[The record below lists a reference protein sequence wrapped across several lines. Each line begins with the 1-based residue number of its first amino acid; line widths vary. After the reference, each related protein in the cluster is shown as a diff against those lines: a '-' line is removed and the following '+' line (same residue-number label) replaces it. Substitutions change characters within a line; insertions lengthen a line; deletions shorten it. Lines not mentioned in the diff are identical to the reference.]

1 MGIFDKIK
9 KGWNEGDQ
17 DDGYDNDYYDD
28 NTDDG
33 YETDDYNDQAG
44 YAQQQLRQQQGSGMS
59 LNSSALEMKLIKPE
73 RYDSQTAQKIAD
85 HLLNRRTV
93 VLNLESTNKESA
105 RRLIDFLSGVAYSI
119 DGNIQR
125 VTTNTVV
132 IVPNNVDV
140 SGEQLTNPQKGSN
153 ASSNAGSDLSGD
165 DLF

>member
-1 MGIFDKIK
+1 MGLLDKL
-9 KGWNEGDQ
+9 KGWTEGD
-17 DDGYDNDYYDD
+17 DVNVNDY
-28 NTDDG
+28 
-33 YETDDYNDQAG
+33 DDYEDDENYDTNNDDYEPEQPAKP
-44 YAQQQLRQQQGSGMS
+44 AAAPKNVS

-73 RYDSQTAQKIAD
+73 RYDSTTAQKIAD

-132 IVPNNVDV
+132 IVPSNVDV
-140 SGEQLTNPQKGSN
+140 TGDQIGET
-153 ASSNAGSDLSGD
+153 AAAEEDVAGAD
-165 DLF
+165 DMF

>member
-1 MGIFDKIK
+1 MGLLDKL
-9 KGWNEGDQ
+9 KGWTEGD
-17 DDGYDNDYYDD
+17 DVNVNDYDDYEDDD
-28 NTDDG
+28 N
-33 YETDDYNDQAG
+33 YEENGDYEEEQP
-44 YAQQQLRQQQGSGMS
+44 AQQTAAPKNVS
-59 LNSSALEMKLIKPE
+59 LNSSALEMKVLKPE
-73 RYDSQTAQKIAD
+73 RYDSATAQKIAD

-140 SGEQLTNPQKGSN
+140 TGDQIGESGV
-153 ASSNAGSDLSGD
+153 AAADIAGAD

>member
-1 MGIFDKIK
+1 MRFFDKL
-9 KGWNEGDQ
+9 KGWSEGD
-17 DDGYDNDYYDD
+17 DVNVNDY
-28 NTDDG
+28 
-33 YETDDYNDQAG
+33 DDYEDDENYGENGDYEEEQPV
-44 YAQQQLRQQQGSGMS
+44 QQTAAPKNVS
-59 LNSSALEMKLIKPE
+59 LNSNTSSTLEMKVLKPE
-73 RYDSQTAQKIAD
+73 RYDSATAQKIAD

-140 SGEQLTNPQKGSN
+140 TGDQIGESGVS
-153 ASSNAGSDLSGD
+153 AADIAGAD